1 MKLIVL
7 DFDSEKAYVYT
18 VKLKVTK
25 KSVEELLKKLGHI
38 SDNCQ
43 WMLTKHN
50 IIIK

>member
-7 DFDSEKAYVYT
+7 DFDKEKTYVYT
-18 VKLKVTK
+18 IKLKVTK
-25 KSVEELLKKLGHI
+25 KSVEEVLKRLGHI

-50 IIIK
+50 IVIK

>member
-7 DFDSEKAYVYT
+7 DFDIEKTYVYT

-25 KSVEELLKKLGHI
+25 KSLKEFLKKLGHD

-43 WMLTKHN
+43 WMLTKHD